1 MTSKVTR
8 HNHTVEVMVEVTEVA
23 TRQVEVVDS
32 SVLTHLG
39 VMVAIHT
46 VAWVAG
52 TLSRDMYRWV
62 RDSPM

>member
-1 MTSKVTR
+1 
-8 HNHTVEVMVEVTEVA
+8 MVEVTEVA

-46 VAWVAG
+46 VAWVVEIF
-52 TLSRDMYRWV
+52 SSDMYRWV
-62 RDSPM
+62 RGSPT